1 MTTTEPTP
9 LPDDLAAKVT
19 DVPILV
25 VGAGGIGCELLKN
38 LILTGFKNIT
48 IVRPLCLI
56 SFVAYYT
63 LQPPIDPQIII

>member
-1 MTTTEPTP
+1 MTCENPTP

-38 LILTGFKNIT
+38 LVLTGFKNIT
-48 IVRPLCLI
+48 IVSTYIFSSLV
-56 SFVAYYT
+56 FVK
-63 LQPPIDPQIII
+63 L

>member
-1 MTTTEPTP
+1 MTCENPTP

-38 LILTGFKNIT
+38 LVLTGFKNIT
-48 IVRPLCLI
+48 IVSTYFYL
-56 SFVAYYT
+56 
-63 LQPPIDPQIII
+63 